1 MNKSFKHAYNW
12 LVEESGESS
21 VELVSNLKLAFV
33 KTFMVEQQAR
43 YFHWNVV
50 GKDFVQLH
58 DFFGEEYDNYSNQ
71 IDVIAEHIRQQ
82 DFAIVPKVEKLD
94 FSIEGNEKQMVSL
107 FEATVSD
114 ALVAW
119 ENVDKVAND
128 VKNPQSIDL
137 SGEMTRMLSKTKWKI
152 GAILS

>member
-1 MNKSFKHAYNW
+1 MKKSFERAYNW
-12 LVEESGESS
+12 LVEESGERS

-50 GKDFVQLH
+50 GNDFVQLH
-58 DFFGEEYDNYSNQ
+58 DFFGEEYDNYSGQ

-82 DFAIVPKVEKLD
+82 DFAMVPKIEKFD
-94 FSIEGNEKQMVSL
+94 FSVDGDEKQMVSQ
-107 FEATVSD
+107 FEKTVND

-119 ENVDKVAND
+119 KNVDKVAND
-128 VKNPQSIDL
+128 IKNPQSIDL